1 MSRIGVYGGSFN
13 PPHTGHV
20 LAAVEL
26 IRTLKLDKL
35 LIVPAAD
42 PPHKTIAAGS
52 PSPEARLAMCRAAFS
67 EIPEA
72 EISDLEVARAG
83 KSYTVDTLTELKAL
97 APHDELF
104 LIMGTDMLLTFRLWR
119 EPERIASL
127 ATLAVMRRSENAEL
141 WNQTCQEATALEQ
154 ELHAK
159 VVTVEN
165 ECVPVSST
173 TVRRLIAFDAPDYL
187 PTGVEELIRENGWYL
202 CGAKLKNL
210 PFDRLREISLE
221 LHDEKRRPHVIG
233 TAETARALAERWGAD
248 PDVAH
253 RAGILHDITKA
264 LGGREQLHLCDKY
277 GMMLTPFQRENPKLL
292 HAKTG
297 AVVAREIFGESEDLA
312 QALWWHTTGR
322 ARMSVLEKILYIAD
336 YMEPNRRFAGVEKL
350 RELVWTDLDAAVF
363 CGLDQSVS
371 LLREQGRCIDPD
383 SLEGWEYYRNRTERS
398 KPL

>member
-42 PPHKTIAAGS
+42 PPHKTIWAGS
-52 PSPEARLAMCRAAFS
+52 PSPEARLAMCRAAFNG
-67 EIPEA
+67 IPGVVV
-72 EISDLEVARAG
+72 SDLEIRRAG
-83 KSYTVDTLTELKAL
+83 KSYTVDTLTELSART
-97 APHDELF
+97 PRDDLF
-104 LIMGTDMLLTFRLWR
+104 WIMGTDMLLTFRLWR

-141 WNQTCQEATALEQ
+141 WDQTCREAAALQ
-154 ELHAK
+154 HDLNAR

-165 ECVPVSST
+165 DCVPVSST
-173 TVRRLIAFDAPDYL
+173 TVRRLIAFHAPDYL
-187 PTGVEELIRENGWYL
+187 PDSVEAMIRENGWYL
-202 CGAKLKNL
+202 CGAQLHGL
-210 PFDRLREISLE
+210 PIDRLREISLE
-221 LHDEKRRPHVIG
+221 LHDEKRRAHVIG
-233 TAETARALAERWGAD
+233 TAETAHALAERWGAD
-248 PDVAH
+248 PEVAY

-264 LGGREQLHLCDKY
+264 LGGREQLHLCKKY
-277 GMMLTPFQRENPKLL
+277 DMMLTPFQRENPKLL

-297 AVVAREIFGESEDLA
+297 AVVAKEIFGESEELT

-322 ARMSVLEKILYIAD
+322 ARMTLLEKILYIAD
-336 YMEPNRRFAGVEKL
+336 YMEPNRRFAGVEEL
-350 RELVWTDLDAAVF
+350 RALVKTNLDTAVF
-363 CGLDQSVS
+363 RGLDMSVS
-371 LLREQGRCIDPD
+371 LLREQGRIIDPD

-398 KPL
+398 EPL

>member
-42 PPHKTIAAGS
+42 PPHKTIPAGS

-72 EISDLEVARAG
+72 EVSDLELARAG
-83 KSYTVDTLTELKAL
+83 KSYTVDTPTELKAL
-97 APHDELF
+97 APQDELF

-141 WNQTCQEATALEQ
+141 WNQTCREATALEQ

-159 VVTVEN
+159 VVPVEN

-173 TVRRLIAFDAPDYL
+173 TVRRLIALGAPDYL
-187 PTGVEELIRENGWYL
+187 PAEVEKLIRENEWYL
-202 CGAKLKNL
+202 CGANLRNL

-248 PDVAH
+248 PDVAY

-264 LGGREQLHLCDKY
+264 LGGREQLHLCEKY
-277 GMMLTPFQRENPKLL
+277 GMILTPLQRENPKLL

-297 AVVAREIFGESEDLA
+297 AVVAREIFGESEDLV

-322 ARMSVLEKILYIAD
+322 ARMSILEKILYIAD
-336 YMEPNRRFAGVEKL
+336 YMEPNRRFTGVEKL

-363 CGLDQSVS
+363 CGLDQSVT
-371 LLREQGRCIDPD
+371 LLREQGRIIDPD